1 MLSNQK
7 LCYGA
12 KDQVKRPKRKLS
24 LLVLTQHF
32 HNWSNWPAGF
42 HPPAGLERVWK
53 LCGLWRHRSLRFCL
67 QPKQV
72 RGNMFGK
79 SSMLIVYHL
88 FLPRLLG
95 APYQW
100 ELLGRYTDSDLLEE
114 QFLKR
119 KSILCWEGCLLKDYF
134 VPSSICEGIERT
146 VDRSSSCSLG
156 KTQTRENGE
165 NLSFTNIRPKYV
177 HHCTL

>member
-12 KDQVKRPKRKLS
+12 KDQVKGPERKVKSFSSHTAFLQS
-24 LLVLTQHF
+24 VKLASQESQKHF
-32 HNWSNWPAGF
+32 YNWSNWLAGF
-42 HPPAGLERVWK
+42 HPPAALEWVRK

-100 ELLGRYTDSDLLEE
+100 ELLGRYTNMLWSL
-114 QFLKR
+114 
-119 KSILCWEGCLLKDYF
+119 G
-134 VPSSICEGIERT
+134 RT
-146 VDRSSSCSLG
+146 VSEKEVHSMLG
-156 KTQTRENGE
+156 R
-165 NLSFTNIRPKYV
+165 LPA
-177 HHCTL
+177 